1 MNESL
6 GSIMLDVIFHAGAV
20 PFGYVSE
27 LTMERETLVECMDQ
41 RVMPL
46 GPKQSCGEEI
56 NGE

>member
-1 MNESL
+1 
-6 GSIMLDVIFHAGAV
+6 MLDVIFHAGAV